1 MNLLR
6 NKYNKAL
13 ILIGFL
19 IIIQSCKINYSLT
32 GAPITAKTISIDF
45 FPNKASL
52 IKPSLSQDLTDALR
66 DKFVNQTSLEL
77 QEQNAELHLEG
88 EIIYYRTTSVA
99 IQGNETAAL
108 NRLTIKL
115 NVRFTNT
122 KNEEDSF
129 EQVFTGFEEYDAN
142 LSFGNVEDQ
151 LIEIINK
158 RLVQDIFNKALVNW

>member
-1 MNLLR
+1 MNLL
-6 NKYNKAL
+6 KTIHIKTL

-32 GAPITAKTISIDF
+32 GAPITAKSISIDF
-45 FPNKASL
+45 FPNKATL

-77 QEQNAELHLEG
+77 QEQDAELHLEG
-88 EIIYYRTTSVA
+88 EIVYYRTNSVA
-99 IQGNETAAL
+99 IQGDETAAL
-108 NRLTIKL
+108 NRLTIKVK
-115 NVRFTNT
+115 VRYTNT
-122 KNEEDSF
+122 KNEDDSF
-129 EQVFTGFEEYDAN
+129 EQLFTGFEEYDAN
-142 LSFGNVEDQ
+142 LSFGSVEDQ